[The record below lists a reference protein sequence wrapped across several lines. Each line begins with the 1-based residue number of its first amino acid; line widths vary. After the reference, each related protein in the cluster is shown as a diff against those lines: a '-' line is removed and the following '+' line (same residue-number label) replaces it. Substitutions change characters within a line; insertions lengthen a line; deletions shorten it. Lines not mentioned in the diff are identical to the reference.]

1 MTIEITF
8 RNRKPVEYINIAEI
22 AEVKHLI
29 ILSTFRGECYSFRKA
44 GIKKITAKPF
54 K

>member
-29 ILSTFRGECYSFRKA
+29 ILSTFRGECYSFRKT